1 MVHLADNLGLSSLC
15 ETAADHLVVLLW
27 HRNMKWLVTLLNLTV
42 YKADT
47 QKRNKLLHHPQR
59 GAYTELQVLAVLEDM
74 GIPTADCASGLELQN
89 LQPAELRALLA
100 ILVDCKD
107 DGSLLRAAVKQEL
120 VPEDLRAAPKLTK
133 NVWIVHDMYIRL
145 SDARSDDSATHPFPS
160 CKLHMGI

>member
-133 NVWIVHDMYIRL
+133 NVWIVHDIRL